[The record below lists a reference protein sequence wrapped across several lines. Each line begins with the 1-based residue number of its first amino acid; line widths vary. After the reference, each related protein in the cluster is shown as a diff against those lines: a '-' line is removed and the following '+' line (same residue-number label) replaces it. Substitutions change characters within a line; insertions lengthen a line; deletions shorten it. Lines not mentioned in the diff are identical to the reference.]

1 VRRRDPCGLRPGA
14 LHRCLATTD
23 GQKGRMVR
31 SWMTSALLRSEQHF
45 NKIMGHRDLWALG
58 AILNPSATASQ
69 KTA

>member
-1 VRRRDPCGLRPGA
+1 MVRR
-14 LHRCLATTD
+14 
-23 GQKGRMVR
+23 
-31 SWMTSALLRSEQHF
+31 WMTSALLRSEQHF